1 MWRMSR
7 IPMPPGR
14 GQSDTSTAM
23 GEPSHDPAGVVNTAK
38 PHRPRL
44 GFVVAGAQKA
54 GTTALAQFLA
64 SHPQIRVASGK
75 EVHLFDAPDYSP
87 SWTPREIDERYRP
100 HFKPADFDRGG
111 SGLLL
116 GEATPIY
123 LFLPEVAVELKR
135 YNPELRVIVLLRD
148 PVRRAISHYHMEKAR
163 GAERLPLWLALLAE
177 PFRLRRGRDV
187 RTANAA
193 IRTHAYRRR
202 GLYSHQLRNL
212 FASFGRSQV
221 LLVRSESLSDNH
233 DATLRRV
240 FAFLGVSKEARVPP
254 ARVFEGEPA
263 GRHPGVSAVLCAS
276 YVFERIRLRALLRD
290 LEVV

>member
-1 MWRMSR
+1 
-7 IPMPPGR
+7 
-14 GQSDTSTAM
+14 M
-23 GEPSHDPAGVVNTAK
+23 GEPSHDPAGVANAAE

-64 SHPQIRVASGK
+64 GHPQIRVASGK

-100 HFKPADFDRGG
+100 HFHPTDFDRGS

-123 LFLPEVAVELKR
+123 LFLPEVAAELKR
-135 YNPELRVIVLLRD
+135 YNPELQVIVLLRD
-148 PVRRAISHYHMEKAR
+148 PVRRAISHYYMEKAR
-163 GAERLPLWLALLAE
+163 GAEGLPLWLALFAE
-177 PFRLRRGRDV
+177 PFRLRRGRDEH
-187 RTANAA
+187 TANAA
-193 IRTHAYRRR
+193 IRTQTYRRR
-202 GLYSHQLRNL
+202 GLYSHQLYNL

-221 LLVRSESLSDNH
+221 LLVRSESLSGNH
-233 DATLRRV
+233 DATLQRI
-240 FAFLGVSKEARVPP
+240 FAFLGVAEEVLIPQARVN
-254 ARVFEGEPA
+254 EGEP
-263 GRHPGVSAVLCAS
+263 PGCHRVVSAVLRAS

>member
-1 MWRMSR
+1 M
-7 IPMPPGR
+7 
-14 GQSDTSTAM
+14 
-23 GEPSHDPAGVVNTAK
+23 VNAAE

-64 SHPQIRVASGK
+64 GHPQIRVAAVK

-100 HFKPADFDRGG
+100 HFEHQDFERGG
-111 SGLLL
+111 DGLLL

-123 LFLPEVAVELKR
+123 LFLREVAAELKR
-135 YNPELRVIVLLRD
+135 YNPALRVIVLLRD

-163 GAERLPLWLALLAE
+163 GAERLPLSLALLAE
-177 PFRLRRGRDV
+177 PWRLHRCRNPRATD
-187 RTANAA
+187 AA
-193 IRTHAYRRR
+193 TRVHSYRRR

-240 FAFLGVSKEARVPP
+240 FAFLGVSEEARVPP

-263 GRHPGVSAVLCAS
+263 GRHPGVTAVLCAS

>member
-1 MWRMSR
+1 
-7 IPMPPGR
+7 
-14 GQSDTSTAM
+14 M

-44 GFVVAGAQKA
+44 GFVVAGVQKA

-64 SHPQIRVASGK
+64 SHPQIRMASGK

-87 SWTPREIDERYRP
+87 SWTPRDIDERYRP

-111 SGLLL
+111 NGLLL

-123 LFLPEVAVELKR
+123 LFLPEVAGELKR

-148 PVRRAISHYHMEKAR
+148 PARRAISHYHMEKAR
-163 GAERLPLWLALLAE
+163 DAERLPLWLALLVE
-177 PFRLRRGRDV
+177 PFRLRHGRDA

-202 GLYSHQLRNL
+202 GLYSAQLKNL
-212 FASFGRSQV
+212 YASFNRRQV
-221 LLVRSESLSDNH
+221 LIVQSESLLDSH

-240 FAFLGVSKEARVPP
+240 FAFLGVEEDVRVPA
-254 ARVFEGEPA
+254 ARVFETETPS
-263 GRHPGVSAVLCAS
+263 RHRVAAAALRASFAV
-276 YVFERIRLRALLRD
+276 ERVRLRALLREV
-290 LEVV
+290 EVV

>member
-1 MWRMSR
+1 
-7 IPMPPGR
+7 
-14 GQSDTSTAM
+14 M
-23 GEPSHDPAGVVNTAK
+23 GEPSHDPAGVAAAAE

-64 SHPQIRVASGK
+64 GHPQIRVASEK

-123 LFLPEVAVELKR
+123 LFLPEVAAELKR

-148 PVRRAISHYHMEKAR
+148 PARRAISHYHMEKAR
-163 GAERLPLWLALLAE
+163 GAERLPLPLALLAE
-177 PFRLRRGRDV
+177 PSRLHRCRNPRATD
-187 RTANAA
+187 AA
-193 IRTHAYRRR
+193 TRVHSYRRR
-202 GLYSHQLRNL
+202 GLYSAQLKNL
-212 FASFGRSQV
+212 YASFDRRQV
-221 LLVRSESLSDNH
+221 LIVRSESLLDSH
-233 DATLRRV
+233 DATLRRI
-240 FAFLGVSKEARVPP
+240 FTFLGVEENVRVPA
-254 ARVFEGEPA
+254 ARIFETETPSR
-263 GRHPGVSAVLCAS
+263 RHLVAAALRAS
-276 YVFERIRLRALLRD
+276 FVVERVRLRALLRD
-290 LEVV
+290 VEVM